1 MRYLLKSS
9 FFTVSNGVR
18 FLTFLQWTSH
28 PHSIRY
34 YNYKNRTF
42 MYIKMYIFSTYNA
55 LLYSIRNYN
64 YDNSTIIYM
73 KIIFFLCI
81 QCKINL
87 LDTRV
92 DACAIKVK
100 TSVIQIGMTHIK
112 VNLRDRFSSAVPLSQ
127 NSVGC
132 F

>member
-1 MRYLLKSS
+1 MHYSTQS
-9 FFTVSNGVR
+9 ET
-18 FLTFLQWTSH
+18 
-28 PHSIRY
+28 I
-34 YNYKNRTF
+34 YN
-42 MYIKMYIFSTYNA
+42 
-55 LLYSIRNYN
+55 N
-64 YDNSTIIYM
+64 YDNSTCIYM

-92 DACAIKVK
+92 DACAIKVE
-100 TSVIQIGMTHIK
+100 TSVIQIGMAHIK